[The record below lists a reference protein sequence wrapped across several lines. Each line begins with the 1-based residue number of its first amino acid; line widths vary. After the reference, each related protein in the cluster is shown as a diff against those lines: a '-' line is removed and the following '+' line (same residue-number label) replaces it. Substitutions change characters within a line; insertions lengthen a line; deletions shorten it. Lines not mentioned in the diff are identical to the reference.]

1 MSEMLQLNMPC
12 YILLK
17 LLVCYSESS
26 YKVSK
31 YLFGYVKVKS
41 IGYVQNEIN
50 CFKSLWRLNAM
61 YNAGSQ

>member
-50 CFKSLWRLNAM
+50 CFKSL
-61 YNAGSQ
+61 